1 MVLQV
6 HDVRFRRKCRG
17 IQMSKRFSAMI
28 LLIALR
34 WPTLAV
40 EQCHV
45 VVVGGFHQLDGV
57 AKTVAYFFR
66 RAI

>member
-1 MVLQV
+1 
-6 HDVRFRRKCRG
+6 
-17 IQMSKRFSAMI
+17 MSKRFSAMI